1 MITVC
6 ISPNSSLKLISEFIV
21 VALLETKLLSLFMMV
36 SFLKPFISYG
46 NKLVIDIEE
55 FFFIFY

>member
-36 SFLKPFISYG
+36 SFLKPFISDG